1 MNVMNCLWWV
11 VVTVAIQI
19 QLSGAELK
27 LPGNEISGILYTNY
41 RIRSE
46 PWSIHVVKV
55 DRKNP
60 SFELRSMH
68 AEAKALGLSTLTEQ
82 IDLVPASAGK
92 PVAAINGDF
101 YQRDTMF
108 AGDPRGL
115 QISDGDILS
124 NPTGNAT
131 FWVDAVG
138 EPHVGNISSQFQ
150 ILLPDGNAIPFEVNG
165 SLRSDRAVLFTEAVG
180 EKLPG
185 YETPR
190 TVVLEPDSATA
201 LSPLHVGRSY
211 AARVKH
217 DGNGD
222 DSKIPHGGAI
232 LAIGSRLG
240 RSIPRMEAGA
250 KVKLLTLC
258 TPNLKGIKTAIGG
271 GPVLMQ
277 DGKRVRMPRGNYAAY
292 ESSSMSER
300 HPRTAIGWNDQYY
313 FFVEVDGRQRGSA
326 GMTLDEL
333 ADFMGKVG
341 CENLMNLDGGGSA
354 TLWFMG
360 RVRNRPCDGREREIA
375 NSLVML
381 WKGPAETAKTA
392 ETGNSR

>member
-1 MNVMNCLWWV
+1 MMMKVIKYLGWIIV
-11 VVTVAIQI
+11 VGIVPFEGC
-19 QLSGAELK
+19 GAENK
-27 LPGNEISGILYTNY
+27 DSVAPVSGILYTNY

-165 SLRSDRAVLFTEAVG
+165 SLRSDR
-180 EKLPG
+180 
-185 YETPR
+185 
-190 TVVLEPDSATA
+190 
-201 LSPLHVGRSY
+201 
-211 AARVKH
+211 
-217 DGNGD
+217 
-222 DSKIPHGGAI
+222 
-232 LAIGSRLG
+232 
-240 RSIPRMEAGA
+240 
-250 KVKLLTLC
+250 
-258 TPNLKGIKTAIGG
+258 
-271 GPVLMQ
+271 
-277 DGKRVRMPRGNYAAY
+277 
-292 ESSSMSER
+292 
-300 HPRTAIGWNDQYY
+300 
-313 FFVEVDGRQRGSA
+313 
-326 GMTLDEL
+326 
-333 ADFMGKVG
+333 
-341 CENLMNLDGGGSA
+341 
-354 TLWFMG
+354 
-360 RVRNRPCDGREREIA
+360 
-375 NSLVML
+375 
-381 WKGPAETAKTA
+381 
-392 ETGNSR
+392 